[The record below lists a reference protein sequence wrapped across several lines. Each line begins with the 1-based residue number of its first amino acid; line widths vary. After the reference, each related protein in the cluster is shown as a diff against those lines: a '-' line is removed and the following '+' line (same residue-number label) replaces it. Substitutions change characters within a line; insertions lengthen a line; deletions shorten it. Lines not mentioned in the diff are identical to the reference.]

1 MPDARSRDTSAELP
15 EHRLR
20 ALWALLAGQRGRALA
35 AATAIVCA
43 TAASLA
49 PPYLAGRVVD
59 AAAHHRGN
67 STVAL
72 LAAAFLASS
81 ALVFATSRAQTLL
94 VGIVGQAVLRDLR
107 VRAFRHLLRQPL
119 AYHHRVA
126 TGTSLSR
133 ITNDIQA
140 LDQLLSDGAV
150 TFVSATLTL
159 VGLALYLILSPTAD
173 PDRFWTLV
181 LATDFACF
189 GCLPWIQT
197 RTPRAFE
204 PGDPWRSRLRPLNL
218 LIVHRASIQ
227 VNTFP
232 SGHTAEALAI
242 ALLMLEA
249 GPWAFAAL
257 VAVAAAISAGAVLGR
272 YHYLADAVAG
282 YFVALGVW
290 IVVTPR

>member
-1 MPDARSRDTSAELP
+1 MVSPLTI
-15 EHRLR
+15 
-20 ALWALLAGQRGRALA
+20 ALTYSGYLALLAPVWPWVARRRLARAPRDATRAGQAGWPWLRVALGEAGA
-35 AATAIVCA
+35 AACA
-43 TAASLA
+43 LLMVLA
-49 PPYLAGRVVD
+49 ERPRTPWVLAEALLP
-59 AAAHHRGN
+59 AAA
-67 STVAL
+67 
-72 LAAAFLASS
+72 
-81 ALVFATSRAQTLL
+81 LL
-94 VGIVGQAVLRDLR
+94 VGYWASGLFYVAPMPRVERALHALDRRLR
-107 VRAFRHLLRQPL
+107 VPEIARRAPPAVADVLEA
-119 AYHHRVA
+119 AYVA
-126 TGTSLSR
+126 
-133 ITNDIQA
+133 
-140 LDQLLSDGAV
+140 V
-150 TFVSATLTL
+150 YPLTL
-159 VGLALYLILSPTAD
+159 VGLVLYLILSPAAD

-282 YFVALGVW
+282 YVVALGVW